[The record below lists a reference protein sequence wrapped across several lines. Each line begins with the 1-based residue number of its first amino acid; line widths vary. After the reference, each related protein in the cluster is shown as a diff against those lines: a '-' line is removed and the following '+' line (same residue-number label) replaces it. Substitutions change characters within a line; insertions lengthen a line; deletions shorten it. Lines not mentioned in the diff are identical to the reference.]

1 MIRIC
6 FEVWKI
12 DYEKIFE
19 SMLPQLTEECRAKTE
34 QNELEKL
41 IDRLGTDTVP
51 LMKKLIGFLDTDT
64 RDQIIVW
71 LIESQRDTLVSTA
84 NKAMHDLLGG
94 DAVVIGDLYAQ
105 DEPGTR
111 ISLHAVQV
119 KIDSGQLA
127 ESPALTGITGGLAK
141 LILKLSDPETIEK
154 EGIKLLS
161 SDYVKPKIISALT
174 DGLREAGLHITLTD
188 FRIMEDTG
196 EVKVP
201 RMMDPEK
208 DEGLLPDAIEDKIID
223 ALVAWLKE
231 IL

>member
-71 LIESQRDTLVSTA
+71 LIESQRDTLVSAA
-84 NKAMHDLLGG
+84 NKALHDLLGG
-94 DAVVIGDLYAQ
+94 DAVVIGDY
-105 DEPGTR
+105 T
-111 ISLHAVQV
+111 
-119 KIDSGQLA
+119 
-127 ESPALTGITGGLAK
+127 
-141 LILKLSDPETIEK
+141 
-154 EGIKLLS
+154 
-161 SDYVKPKIISALT
+161 
-174 DGLREAGLHITLTD
+174 LRMSREQG
-188 FRIMEDTG
+188 
-196 EVKVP
+196 
-201 RMMDPEK
+201 
-208 DEGLLPDAIEDKIID
+208 
-223 ALVAWLKE
+223 
-231 IL
+231 